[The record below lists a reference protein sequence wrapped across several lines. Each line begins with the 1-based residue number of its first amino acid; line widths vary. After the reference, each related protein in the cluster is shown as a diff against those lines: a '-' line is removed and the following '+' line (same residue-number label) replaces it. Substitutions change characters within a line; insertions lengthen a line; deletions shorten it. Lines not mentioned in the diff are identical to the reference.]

1 MDSVVAI
8 SRALKLDRPV
18 YMGCSVGGY
27 LAPDLAL
34 YRPDDFRAVIG
45 VNSAIAGSRSEEAGQ
60 PYVSPFSHPRCNTAY
75 IGSSMYGI
83 TSPEARETYRRET
96 GWVYSQGGPGI
107 FGGDLHYFS
116 VDHNLIGKAHRID
129 TSEDRRAL
137 PQRGVRL
144 HGQRARRV
152 ACRADHG
159 FNVRRCRGRVAL
171 LHERRLSPVS
181 EDPDTGARRDPRQA
195 TPARDGSLASS
206 TRPDRTGSSKMT

>member
-1 MDSVVAI
+1 M
-8 SRALKLDRPV
+8 
-18 YMGCSVGGY
+18 
-27 LAPDLAL
+27 
-34 YRPDDFRAVIG
+34 IG

-129 TSEDRRAL
+129 TSKI
-137 PQRGVRL
+137 GVHFL
-144 HGQRARRV
+144 SGEYDSTANGP
-152 ACRADHG
+152 AE
-159 FNVRRCRGRVAL
+159 L
-171 LHERRLSPVS
+171 L
-181 EDPDTGARRDPRQA
+181 AAQI
-195 TPARDGSLASS
+195 
-206 TRPDRTGSSKMT
+206 TGSTYDVVEGGSHFCMSDDYPRFRKTLIPVLDGIHAKHARA